1 MAHAYITFRY
11 RLALNALRQF
21 AASLKSSA
29 EILILVGGNVFI
41 GLLGLSAFP
50 SMYAAS
56 MAPRHG
62 VPLLLLHALVMTM
75 PLALLRRRVLPGDV
89 VQWAHRLPLPFAL
102 QLRADAVVA
111 GLLVGPLALLYTV
124 SMCVLLFQKTNWLL
138 PVRGVTGTVFSL
150 ALTYAL
156 SIAVLTL
163 RSRRATP
170 HRFWQRACG
179 AAAPAYAA
187 RRAPVRILSLWRR
200 LYWLPFWRLDSVVGW
215 QQTVLLALA
224 LASAL
229 SWLLLVTGFVRGL
242 LGFVTCILLVLLT
255 DRGDK
260 AVREQAAQLRPVLAA
275 WPVSTRGVHLMAR
288 AFSVAPALLV
298 LLAAYTAGLPQDL
311 WSRNAGRA
319 FLSIGCAAQV
329 VLVATPLSNQ
339 RARVALVVISIILLT
354 ATGSELWP

>member
-1 MAHAYITFRY
+1 MAHAYVTFRY
-11 RLALNALRQF
+11 RLALNALREF

-29 EILILVGGNVFI
+29 EILILVGTHVLI

-56 MAPRHG
+56 MTPRHA
-62 VPLLLLHALVMTM
+62 VPLLLLHALAMAI
-75 PLALLRRRVLPGDV
+75 PLALLRQRVLPADV
-89 VQWAHRLPLPFAL
+89 VQWAHRLPLPLAV

-124 SMCVLLFQKTNWLL
+124 SVGVLLYQRTNWLL
-138 PVRGVTGTVFSL
+138 PLRGVLGTLLSL
-150 ALTYAL
+150 ALTYAV

-163 RSRRATP
+163 RSRGPAAP
-170 HRFWQRACG
+170 RFWQRAAH

-187 RRAPVRILSLWRR
+187 RRAPLRTLTLWVRLFWS
-200 LYWLPFWRLDSVVGW
+200 PFWRLDNVVGL
-215 QQTVLLALA
+215 QQTLLLAAA

-229 SWLLLVTGFVRGL
+229 AWLLLSHGSLRGL
-242 LGFVTCILLVLLT
+242 LALVSCTLLVVLT

-260 AVREQAAQLRPVLAA
+260 AVREQAARLRPVLSA
-275 WPVSTRGVHLMAR
+275 WPISTRALHLLAR
-288 AFSVAPALLV
+288 SFSVVPALMV
-298 LLAAYTAGLPQDL
+298 LMVAFAAGLPQDL

-319 FLSIGCAAQV
+319 FLTIGCLAPV

-339 RARVALVVISIILLT
+339 RARVALVVILIILLT